1 MSTNKKILSDF
12 LEYLLNQ
19 RHFSKHT
26 IRAYKKDLF
35 ELSDYIFEYDNFL
48 NIKKINL
55 ELLQKYIQKL
65 FKSKIDEKTIQR
77 KISSIKSF
85 YKYLSFNEL
94 IKTNI
99 SDFIQLPKTT
109 KKLPHLLSLEEINRL
124 MELPDLNKYDGV
136 RDKSILEILYSTGV
150 RISEL
155 EKIKIENINFSKKII
170 KVIGKGSKERY
181 VILGDK
187 ALESLNNYMFVR
199 NKLKFSNSL
208 YLYPQ
213 MKKSSIDYISN
224 KTLFNIVKKYLRLIS
239 DNEKLSPHSIRHSF
253 ASHLLESG
261 ADLIS
266 VKDML
271 GHEDLI
277 STQIYTHVGID
288 KLKKV
293 YKKSHPDG

>member
-1 MSTNKKILSDF
+1 MIKAKIDDF
-12 LEYLLNQ
+12 LNYIYLEKKYSSNTL
-19 RHFSKHT
+19 
-26 IRAYKKDLF
+26 RAYKKDLF
-35 ELSDYIFEYDNFL
+35 DFSDYIFEYDNFL
-48 NIKKINL
+48 NIKNVNL
-55 ELLQKYIQKL
+55 ELLQNYIQKL

-77 KISSIKSF
+77 KISSVKSF
-85 YKYLSFNEL
+85 YKYLSFNRL

-99 SDFIQLPKTT
+99 SEFIQLPKTT
-109 KKLPHLLSLEEINRL
+109 KKLPYLLSLHEINKL
-124 MELPDLNKYDGV
+124 MDLPDLNKSNGV
-136 RDKSILEILYSTGV
+136 RDKSILEILYSTGI

-155 EKIKIENINFSKKII
+155 AQIKLENINFSKRII

-187 ALESLNNYMFVR
+187 ALKALNNYMSLRSKF
-199 NKLKFSNSL
+199 KFSNSL
-208 YLYPQ
+208 YLYPPI
-213 MKKSSIDYISN
+213 KKSSINYISD
-224 KTLFNIVKKYLRLIS
+224 KTLFNIVKKYLKLIS

-253 ASHLLESG
+253 ATHLLENG

>member
-1 MSTNKKILSDF
+1 MSINKKILSDF
-12 LEYLLNQ
+12 LEYSLNQ

-48 NIKKINL
+48 NIKNVNL
-55 ELLQKYIQKL
+55 EILQKYIQKL

-85 YKYLSFNEL
+85 YKYLSFNKL

-109 KKLPHLLSLEEINRL
+109 KKLPHLLSLKEINRL

-136 RDKSILEILYSTGV
+136 RDKAILEILYSTGV

-155 EKIKIENINFSKKII
+155 AKIKIENINFSKKII

-187 ALESLNNYMFVR
+187 ALEALNNYMFAR

-208 YLYPQ
+208 YLYPK

>member
-1 MSTNKKILSDF
+1 MSINKKILSDF
-12 LEYLLNQ
+12 LEYSLNQ

-48 NIKKINL
+48 NIKNVNL
-55 ELLQKYIQKL
+55 EILQKYIQKL

-85 YKYLSFNEL
+85 YKYLSFNKL

-109 KKLPHLLSLEEINRL
+109 KKLPHLLSLKEINRL

-136 RDKSILEILYSTGV
+136 RDKAILEILYSTGV

-155 EKIKIENINFSKKII
+155 AKIKIENINFSKKII

-187 ALESLNNYMFVR
+187 ALEALNNYMFVR

-208 YLYPQ
+208 YLYPK

>member
-48 NIKKINL
+48 NIKKVNL

>member
-1 MSTNKKILSDF
+1 MNINKNIINNF
-12 LEYLLNQ
+12 LDDLLNQ
-19 RHFSKHT
+19 RHFSKNT
-26 IRAYKKDLF
+26 IRAYKNDLF
-35 ELSDYIFEYDNFL
+35 EFSDYLSDYSNCFD
-48 NIKKINL
+48 IKSIDL
-55 ELLQKYIQKL
+55 VVIQSYIQKL
-65 FKSKIDEKTIQR
+65 FKSKIDEKTIRR

-85 YKYLSFNEL
+85 FKYLSFNKI
-94 IKTNI
+94 IKNNI
-99 SDFIQLPKTT
+99 SDFIQLPKTS
-109 KKLPHLLSLEEINRL
+109 KKLPYLLSLKEVTNL
-124 MELPDLNKYDGV
+124 MKLPDLTSYNGI

-155 EKIKIENINFSKKII
+155 AKIKLIDINFTKKII
-170 KVIGKGSKERY
+170 KVTGKGSKERY
-181 VILGDK
+181 VILGNQAFK
-187 ALESLNNYMFVR
+187 ALNNYIFIR
-199 NKLKFSNSL
+199 SKLKFSSSK

-213 MKKSSIDYISN
+213 IKKSSTTYISD
-224 KTLFNIVKKYLRLIS
+224 KTLFNIVKKYLKLIS
-239 DNEKLSPHSIRHSF
+239 VNEKLSPHSIRHSF
-253 ASHLLESG
+253 ATHLLENG

>member
-1 MSTNKKILSDF
+1 MSINKKILSDF
-12 LEYLLNQ
+12 LEYSLNQ

-48 NIKKINL
+48 NIKNVNL
-55 ELLQKYIQKL
+55 EILQKYIQKL

-85 YKYLSFNEL
+85 YKYLSFNKL

-109 KKLPHLLSLEEINRL
+109 KKLPHLLSLKEINRL

-136 RDKSILEILYSTGV
+136 RDKAILEILYSTGV

-155 EKIKIENINFSKKII
+155 AKIKIENINFSKKII

-187 ALESLNNYMFVR
+187 ALEALNNYMFVR

-208 YLYPQ
+208 YLYPK
-213 MKKSSIDYISN
+213 MKKSNIDYISN

>member
-1 MSTNKKILSDF
+1 MNINKKILSEF
-12 LEYLLNQ
+12 LDYLLNQ
-19 RHFSKHT
+19 RQFSKHT

-35 ELSDYIFEYDNFL
+35 DFSDYIFEYDNFL
-48 NIKKINL
+48 NIKNINL
-55 ELLQKYIQKL
+55 ELLQNYIQKL

-85 YKYLSFNEL
+85 YKYLSFNKL

-99 SDFIQLPKTT
+99 SEFIQLPKTT
-109 KKLPHLLSLEEINRL
+109 KKLPYLLSLNEINKL
-124 MELPDLNKYDGV
+124 MDLPDLNKSNGV
-136 RDKSILEILYSTGV
+136 RDKSILEILYSTGI

-155 EKIKIENINFSKKII
+155 AQIKLENINFSKRII

-187 ALESLNNYMFVR
+187 ALKELNNYMFLR
-199 NKLKFSNSL
+199 SKLKFSNSL
-208 YLYPQ
+208 YLYPPI
-213 MKKSSIDYISN
+213 KKSSTNYISD
-224 KTLFNIVKKYLRLIS
+224 KTLFNIVKKYLKLIS

-253 ASHLLESG
+253 ATHLLENG

>member
-1 MSTNKKILSDF
+1 MNINKNIINNF
-12 LEYLLNQ
+12 LDDLLNQ
-19 RHFSKHT
+19 RHFSKNT
-26 IRAYKKDLF
+26 IRAYKNDLF
-35 ELSDYIFEYDNFL
+35 EFSDYLYDYSNCFD
-48 NIKKINL
+48 IKSIDL
-55 ELLQKYIQKL
+55 VVIQSYIQKL
-65 FKSKIDEKTIQR
+65 FKSKIDEKTIRR

-85 YKYLSFNEL
+85 FKYLSFNKI
-94 IKTNI
+94 IKNNI
-99 SDFIQLPKTT
+99 SDFIQLPKTS
-109 KKLPHLLSLEEINRL
+109 KKLPYLLSVKEITNL
-124 MELPDLNKYDGV
+124 MKLPDLTSYNGI
-136 RDKSILEILYSTGV
+136 RDRSILEILYSTGV

-155 EKIKIENINFSKKII
+155 AKIKLIDINFTKKII

-181 VILGDK
+181 VILGNQAFK
-187 ALESLNNYMFVR
+187 ALNNYIFIR
-199 NKLKFSNSL
+199 SKLKFSSSK

-213 MKKSSIDYISN
+213 IKKSSTTYISD
-224 KTLFNIVKKYLRLIS
+224 KTLFNIVKKYLKLIS
-239 DNEKLSPHSIRHSF
+239 VNEKLSPHSIRHSF
-253 ASHLLESG
+253 ATHLLENG

>member
-1 MSTNKKILSDF
+1 MNINKNIINNF
-12 LEYLLNQ
+12 LDDLLNQ
-19 RHFSKHT
+19 RHFSKNT
-26 IRAYKKDLF
+26 IRAYKNDLF
-35 ELSDYIFEYDNFL
+35 EFSDYLYDYSNCFD
-48 NIKKINL
+48 IKSI
-55 ELLQKYIQKL
+55 ELVVIQSYIQKL
-65 FKSKIDEKTIQR
+65 FKSKIDEKTIHR

-85 YKYLSFNEL
+85 FKYLSFNKI
-94 IKTNI
+94 IKNNI
-99 SDFIQLPKTT
+99 SDFIQLPKTS
-109 KKLPHLLSLEEINRL
+109 KKLPYLLSLKEVTNL
-124 MELPDLNKYDGV
+124 MKLPDLTSYNGI

-155 EKIKIENINFSKKII
+155 AKIKLIDINFTKKII
-170 KVIGKGSKERY
+170 KVTGKGSKERY
-181 VILGDK
+181 VILGNQAFK
-187 ALESLNNYMFVR
+187 ALNNYIFIR
-199 NKLKFSNSL
+199 SKLKFSSSK

-213 MKKSSIDYISN
+213 IKKSSTTYISD
-224 KTLFNIVKKYLRLIS
+224 KTLFNIVKKYLKLIS
-239 DNEKLSPHSIRHSF
+239 VNEKLSPHSIRHSF
-253 ASHLLESG
+253 ATHLLENG

>member
-1 MSTNKKILSDF
+1 MNINKNIINNF
-12 LEYLLNQ
+12 LDDLLNQ
-19 RHFSKHT
+19 RHFSKNT
-26 IRAYKKDLF
+26 IRAYKNDLF
-35 ELSDYIFEYDNFL
+35 EFSDYLYDYSNCFD
-48 NIKKINL
+48 IKSIDL
-55 ELLQKYIQKL
+55 VVIQSYIQKL
-65 FKSKIDEKTIQR
+65 FKSKIDENTIRR

-85 YKYLSFNEL
+85 FKYLSFNKI
-94 IKTNI
+94 IKNNI
-99 SDFIQLPKTT
+99 SDFIQLPKTS
-109 KKLPHLLSLEEINRL
+109 KKLPYLLSVKEITNL
-124 MELPDLNKYDGV
+124 MKLPDLTSYNGI
-136 RDKSILEILYSTGV
+136 RDRSILEILYSTGV

-155 EKIKIENINFSKKII
+155 AKIKLIDINFTKKII

-181 VILGDK
+181 VILGNQAFK
-187 ALESLNNYMFVR
+187 ALNNYIFIR
-199 NKLKFSNSL
+199 SKLKFSSSK

-213 MKKSSIDYISN
+213 IKKSSTTYISD
-224 KTLFNIVKKYLRLIS
+224 KTLFNIVKKYLKLIS
-239 DNEKLSPHSIRHSF
+239 VNEKLSPHSIRHSF
-253 ASHLLESG
+253 ATHLLENG

>member
-1 MSTNKKILSDF
+1 MNINKNIINNF
-12 LEYLLNQ
+12 LDDLLNH
-19 RHFSKHT
+19 RHFSKNT
-26 IRAYKKDLF
+26 IRAYKNDLF
-35 ELSDYIFEYDNFL
+35 EFSDYLSDCSNCFD
-48 NIKKINL
+48 IKSIDL
-55 ELLQKYIQKL
+55 VVIQSYIQKL
-65 FKSKIDEKTIQR
+65 FKSKIDEKTIRR

-85 YKYLSFNEL
+85 FKYLSFNKI
-94 IKTNI
+94 IKNNI
-99 SDFIQLPKTT
+99 SDFIQLPKTS
-109 KKLPHLLSLEEINRL
+109 KKLPYLLSLKEVTNL
-124 MELPDLNKYDGV
+124 MKLPDLTSYNGI

-155 EKIKIENINFSKKII
+155 AKIKLIDINFTKKII
-170 KVIGKGSKERY
+170 KVTGKGSKERY
-181 VILGDK
+181 VILGNQAFK
-187 ALESLNNYMFVR
+187 ALNNYIFIR
-199 NKLKFSNSL
+199 SKLKFSSSL

-213 MKKSSIDYISN
+213 IKKSSKTYISD
-224 KTLFNIVKKYLRLIS
+224 KTLFNIVKKYLKLIS
-239 DNEKLSPHSIRHSF
+239 INEKLSPHSIRHSF
-253 ASHLLESG
+253 ATHLLENG

>member
-1 MSTNKKILSDF
+1 MNINKKILSEF
-12 LEYLLNQ
+12 LDYLLNQ
-19 RHFSKHT
+19 RQFSKHT

-35 ELSDYIFEYDNFL
+35 DYSDYIYQYDNLL
-48 NIKKINL
+48 NIKNINL
-55 ELLQKYIQKL
+55 ELLQDYIQKL

-85 YKYLSFNEL
+85 YKYLSFNKL
-94 IKTNI
+94 IKVNI
-99 SDFIQLPKTT
+99 SDFIHLPKTS
-109 KKLPHLLSLEEINRL
+109 KKLPYLLSLDEINKL
-124 MELPDLNKYDGV
+124 MELPDLNKRNGV
-136 RDKSILEILYSTGV
+136 RDKSILEILYSTGI

-155 EKIKIENINFSKKII
+155 AQIKLENINFSKRII

-181 VILGDK
+181 VILGENALK
-187 ALESLNNYMFVR
+187 ALNSYIYLR
-199 NKLKFSNSL
+199 NKSKFSDSL
-208 YLYPQ
+208 YLYPSI
-213 MKKSSIDYISN
+213 KKSSVNYISD
-224 KTLFNIVKKYLRLIS
+224 KTLFNIVKKYLKLIS

-253 ASHLLESG
+253 ATHLLENG

>member
-1 MSTNKKILSDF
+1 MNINKNIINNF
-12 LEYLLNQ
+12 LDDLLNQ
-19 RHFSKHT
+19 RHFSKNT
-26 IRAYKKDLF
+26 IRAYKNDLF
-35 ELSDYIFEYDNFL
+35 EFSDYLYDYSNCFD
-48 NIKKINL
+48 IKSI
-55 ELLQKYIQKL
+55 ELVVIQSYIQKL
-65 FKSKIDEKTIQR
+65 FKSKIDEKTIRR

-85 YKYLSFNEL
+85 FKYLSFNKI
-94 IKTNI
+94 IKNNI
-99 SDFIQLPKTT
+99 SDFIQLPKTS
-109 KKLPHLLSLEEINRL
+109 KKLPYLLSLKEVTNL
-124 MELPDLNKYDGV
+124 MKLPDLTSYNGI

-155 EKIKIENINFSKKII
+155 AKIKLIDINFTKKII

-181 VILGDK
+181 VILGNQAFK
-187 ALESLNNYMFVR
+187 ALNNYIFIR
-199 NKLKFSNSL
+199 SKLKFSSSK

-213 MKKSSIDYISN
+213 IKKSSTTYISD
-224 KTLFNIVKKYLRLIS
+224 KTLFNIVKKYLKLIS
-239 DNEKLSPHSIRHSF
+239 VNEKLSPHSIRHSF
-253 ASHLLESG
+253 ATHLLENG

>member
-1 MSTNKKILSDF
+1 MNINKNIINNF
-12 LEYLLNQ
+12 LDDLLNQ
-19 RHFSKHT
+19 RHFSKNT
-26 IRAYKKDLF
+26 IRAYKNDLF
-35 ELSDYIFEYDNFL
+35 EFSDYLYDYSNCFD
-48 NIKKINL
+48 IKSIDL
-55 ELLQKYIQKL
+55 VVIQSYIQKL
-65 FKSKIDEKTIQR
+65 FKSKIDEKTIRR

-85 YKYLSFNEL
+85 FKYLSFNKI
-94 IKTNI
+94 IKSNI
-99 SDFIQLPKTT
+99 SDFIQLPKTS
-109 KKLPHLLSLEEINRL
+109 KKLPYLLSLKEVTNL
-124 MELPDLNKYDGV
+124 MKLPDLTSYNGI

-155 EKIKIENINFSKKII
+155 AKIKLIDINFTKKII
-170 KVIGKGSKERY
+170 KVTGKGSKERY
-181 VILGDK
+181 VILGNQAFK
-187 ALESLNNYMFVR
+187 ALNNYIFIR
-199 NKLKFSNSL
+199 SKLKFSSSI

-213 MKKSSIDYISN
+213 IKKSSTAYISD
-224 KTLFNIVKKYLRLIS
+224 KTLFNIVKKYLKLIS
-239 DNEKLSPHSIRHSF
+239 VNEKLSPHSIRHSF
-253 ASHLLESG
+253 ATHLLENG